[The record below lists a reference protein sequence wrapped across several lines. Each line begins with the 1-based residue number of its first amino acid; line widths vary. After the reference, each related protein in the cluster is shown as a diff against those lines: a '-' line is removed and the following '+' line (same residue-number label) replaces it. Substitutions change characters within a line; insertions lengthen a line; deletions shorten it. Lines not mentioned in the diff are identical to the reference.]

1 MHLHAVVY
9 PAGLQLLQPVC
20 QLTVE
25 LGHGC
30 RWRDGVRGVPA
41 VREKDA
47 EGRDDQDS
55 DQAHHDYE
63 RKNDPAARREGG
75 EQRLSGGNDGPWPL
89 PRRIWLLLWQLQP
102 LSGPWRG
109 QPGRCAG

>member
-1 MHLHAVVY
+1 MYLHAVVC
-9 PAGLQLLQPVC
+9 PTGLQLLQPVR

-47 EGRDDQDS
+47 EG
-55 DQAHHDYE
+55 
-63 RKNDPAARREGG
+63 
-75 EQRLSGGNDGPWPL
+75 
-89 PRRIWLLLWQLQP
+89 
-102 LSGPWRG
+102 
-109 QPGRCAG
+109 